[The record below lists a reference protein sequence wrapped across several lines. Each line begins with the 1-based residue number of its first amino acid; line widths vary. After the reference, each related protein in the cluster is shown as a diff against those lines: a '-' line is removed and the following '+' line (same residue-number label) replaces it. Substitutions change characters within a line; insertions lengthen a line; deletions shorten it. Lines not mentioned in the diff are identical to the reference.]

1 MGNACIIINNDIT
14 NTVIIIIFT
23 ILENVLDRCQ
33 DSIINISIITSIS
46 VIDNDITIYIKIKIK
61 CDIIADPVCLCVLY
75 YDVILDV
82 AFELYYIHHMTAN

>member
-14 NTVIIIIFT
+14 NTVIIIIFS

-61 CDIIADPVCLCVLY
+61 CDIIADPVFVCCTMMSFWMWLLNCTT
-75 YDVILDV
+75 
-82 AFELYYIHHMTAN
+82 YII